1 MNIAIFI
8 PFIIFF
14 LLIIIL
20 IFSNNKSKL
29 NINYEKIKSSDVE
42 KYKELILNNEL
53 LSKYRKG
60 YKRSQIIAGIIWIIF
75 IILGIILLV
84 VKSIFIIH
92 IAIVLGLFVFILIPN
107 IASSKYNKVYKN
119 EIIKNIMLENN
130 MEYYPDQGMSIED
143 YRYAKFESFDRY
155 HSNDLIKG
163 KINNIDY
170 ILADV
175 HTEDR
180 REDSDGDTHY
190 VTLFRGSVSKLEMKK
205 NLNSFI
211 YIVNNKSV
219 LFSKKYLINIDNE
232 AFEKTFDIY
241 SDNDILAMRI
251 LTPDV
256 TNSIL
261 DLTNETGIHT
271 EIKIFNNIIY
281 FRFYTEDLFSPSIKD
296 TDKEATNIAFY
307 FKLIDGI
314 NLIMKNILDV
324 IEEVEL

>member
-1 MNIAIFI
+1 MNIAVFI
-8 PFIIFF
+8 PFIIVF
-14 LLIIIL
+14 LLIIFS
-20 IFSNNKSKL
+20 IFSNSKNKI
-29 NINYEKIKSSDVE
+29 NINYEKINNKDIE
-42 KYKELILNNEL
+42 KYKNLILNNEL
-53 LSKYRKG
+53 LAKYRKS
-60 YKRSQIIAGIIWIIF
+60 YKKCQIIGGIIWIIF
-75 IILGIILLV
+75 ILVGIILLV
-84 VKSIFIIH
+84 TKGIFIIH
-92 IAIVLGLFVFILIPN
+92 VLAILGLFVFILIPN
-107 IASSKYNKVYKN
+107 IASTKYNKVYKN
-119 EIIKNIMLENN
+119 EIIKNLMLANN

-143 YRYAKFESFDRY
+143 YRYAKFEYFDRY

-163 KINNIDY
+163 KVNNIDY

-180 REDSDGDTHY
+180 YEDSDGDTHY
-190 VTLFRGSVSKLEMKK
+190 RTIFRGSVSTLKMPK

-219 LFSKKYLINIDNE
+219 AFSKKYLINIDNE
-232 AFEKTFDIY
+232 EFEKIFDIY
-241 SDNDILAMRI
+241 SDNDVLAMRI

-281 FRFYTEDLFSPSIKD
+281 FRFYTGDLFSPSIND
-296 TDKEATNIAFY
+296 IDKEATNIAFY
-307 FKLIDGI
+307 FKLIEGI
-314 NLIMKNILDV
+314 NIIMKNILDV